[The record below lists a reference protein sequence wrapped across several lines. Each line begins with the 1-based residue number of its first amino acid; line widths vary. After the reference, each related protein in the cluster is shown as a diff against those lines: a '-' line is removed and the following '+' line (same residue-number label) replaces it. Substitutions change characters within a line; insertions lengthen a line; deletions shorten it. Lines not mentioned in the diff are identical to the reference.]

1 MIYTC
6 TWVYK
11 VPITRICSNILL
23 TTILM
28 YLWFHSTIPYLM
40 KWRYPLI
47 NRGVIIEWQMRVRHG
62 RTRVIQWKI
71 IKIVAKPDFPFKL
84 LGIMRDP
91 LSETYCSSLY
101 TKSFFF
107 QLNIK
112 NAIVVSSS
120 FDSGQTQP
128 FVGPDFGPNCFQWLS
143 TDVTSR

>member
-40 KWRYPLI
+40 KCRYPLI
-47 NRGVIIEWQMRVRHG
+47 NRGVILEWQSRVRHG

-71 IKIVAKPDFPFKL
+71 IKIFAKPDFPFKL
-84 LGIMRDP
+84 LGTMLDS
-91 LSETYCSSLY
+91 LSESYCSSLY

-107 QLNIK
+107 SVKYQECHRR
-112 NAIVVSSS
+112 VQQ
-120 FDSGQTQP
+120 FW
-128 FVGPDFGPNCFQWLS
+128 FWLDPTFCWTWFWS
-143 TDVTSR
+143 KLFSMVINRRY